1 MIEAA
6 APCRADLAGGTL
18 DIWPIGLLHAGSVT
32 VSAALGVRVVLRVDR
47 TGPRGRVVHRVVGGE
62 PRRLGPDD
70 ATTDLTAA
78 VVFALRPR
86 GGVRVEVAAQPP
98 IGSGLGGSSAYG
110 VALARAVAELDCRA
124 LDDRSTVA
132 LVRDLEARVLGVP
145 TGTQD
150 HWVAL
155 RGGAMALH
163 VEPGGERFEELPADV
178 DWVRHRMS
186 VFYTGISHHSGMVN
200 WEVMRRRL
208 DRDADTVRAFGEIAE
223 AAAECREAFVAGDAD
238 GVAAAIRD
246 EWSARKRLAPEVCPP
261 ELERL
266 ERLTRDAGATAF
278 KVCGA
283 GGGGSVVVWHDPDTG
298 PTVRAVLERVAPKGQ
313 VLARGIETEG
323 CTVRSLETGGGGDR
337 T

>member
-1 MIEAA
+1 MIEAV

-18 DIWPIGLLHAGSVT
+18 DIWPLGLLHAGSVT
-32 VSAALGVRVVLRVDR
+32 VSAALDVHVVLRVDR
-47 TGPRGRVVHRVVGGE
+47 TAPRGRVVHVVAGGE
-62 PRRLGPDD
+62 PRQLDADD

-86 GGVRVEVAAQPP
+86 AGVRVEVASQPP

-110 VALARAVAELDCRA
+110 VALARAVAELGPDT

-150 HWVAL
+150 HWAAL

-178 DWVRHRMS
+178 DWLRPRMT

-208 DRDADTVRAFGEIAE
+208 DRDADTMRAFGEIAE

-261 ELERL
+261 ELDRL
-266 ERLTRDAGATAF
+266 EKMARDAGATAF
-278 KVCGA
+278 KACGA
-283 GGGGSVVVWHDPDTG
+283 GGGGSVVVWHEPDIG
-298 PTVRAVLERVAPKGQ
+298 PTVSAALERATLKGR

-323 CTVRSLETGGGGDR
+323 CTVRTLETGADGDR
-337 T
+337 S